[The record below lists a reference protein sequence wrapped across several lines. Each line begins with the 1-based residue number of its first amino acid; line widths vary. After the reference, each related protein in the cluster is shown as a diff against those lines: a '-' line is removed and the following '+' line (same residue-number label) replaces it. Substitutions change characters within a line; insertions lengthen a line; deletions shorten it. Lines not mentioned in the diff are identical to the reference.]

1 MKALHEDLRWRVIY
15 HQHLYG
21 SSVKETAR
29 YLFTSTAFVSK
40 IRKLYRER
48 GELRIIAKQRSE
60 LARAT
65 YCRFVADIPQEMF
78 LFIDETAKDKKK
90 LQREMG
96 HFRPG
101 LSSHVVGNF
110 VREERYSVVAAMDI
124 NGIVATHTVPNAFN
138 TEDFNF
144 ALENFIAPS
153 IGRFV
158 LGEPRSVVVMD
169 NCRIHDSDVTNNI
182 IRQKGGIAAFL
193 PPYSPDLNPIEYAF
207 SLAKAILKR
216 NRHVTRINP
225 KYCMARALEE
235 ITADDAQSFF
245 TDSGYRY

>member
-21 SSVKETAR
+21 SSIKETAR

-101 LSSHVVGNF
+101 LSSHVVGDF

-144 ALENFIAPS
+144 AL
-153 IGRFV
+153 
-158 LGEPRSVVVMD
+158 GEPRSVVVMD
-169 NCRIHDSDVTNNI
+169 NCRIHDSDVTINI

-216 NRHVTRINP
+216 NRHVTRINS
-225 KYCMARALEE
+225 KYYMARALEE